1 MKGLLLKDF
10 YQLLRLFKLY
20 FIVAA
25 VFLALIAIGGENFFA
40 IVYLSAVGGVIP
52 MTLLAYDEQSTW
64 DIYAQTL
71 PYTRAQLVSVKYLM
85 GLAFNG
91 IVLVA
96 LTLIMLFGEYNLGN
110 IMLSNSTIL
119 IFSTLVTALTA
130 PLSFKFGTTKGKM
143 IYGAI
148 LGAMVAISAAVLGIM
163 NAWGFWI
170 GTDSLLMAVGT
181 AMIIYLLSWLLSVR
195 FYRKRQF

>member
-10 YQLLRLFKLY
+10 YQLLKYYKVILLMAVLFL
-20 FIVAA
+20 IIAA
-25 VFLALIAIGGENFFA
+25 IDGANFFA

-71 PYTRAQLVSVKYLM
+71 PYTAAQLVSVKYIM
-85 GLAFNG
+85 GLVFNG

-96 LTLIMLFGEYNLGN
+96 LTLIMLFGEYSLGN

-119 IFSTLVTALTA
+119 IFSLLVTALTA
-130 PLSFKFGTTKGKM
+130 PLSFKFGTTKGKV
-143 IYGAI
+143 IYGAV
-148 LGAMVAISAAVLGIM
+148 LGAILAISAAVLGIM

-170 GTDSLLMAVGT
+170 GTNTLLMAVGT
-181 AMIIYLLSWLLSVR
+181 AIIIYLLSWLLSVR
-195 FYRKRQF
+195 FYKKRQF

>member
-1 MKGLLLKDF
+1 MAV
-10 YQLLRLFKLY
+10 LFL
-20 FIVAA
+20 IIAA
-25 VFLALIAIGGENFFA
+25 IDGANFFA

-71 PYTRAQLVSVKYLM
+71 PYTAAQLVSVKYIM
-85 GLAFNG
+85 GLVFNG

-96 LTLIMLFGEYNLGN
+96 LTLIMLFGEYSLGN

-119 IFSTLVTALTA
+119 IFSLLVTALTA
-130 PLSFKFGTTKGKM
+130 PLSFKFGTTKGKV
-143 IYGAI
+143 IYGAV
-148 LGAMVAISAAVLGIM
+148 LGAILAISAAVLGIM

-170 GTDSLLMAVGT
+170 GTNTLLMAVGT
-181 AMIIYLLSWLLSVR
+181 AIIIYLLSWLLSVR
-195 FYRKRQF
+195 FYKKRQF